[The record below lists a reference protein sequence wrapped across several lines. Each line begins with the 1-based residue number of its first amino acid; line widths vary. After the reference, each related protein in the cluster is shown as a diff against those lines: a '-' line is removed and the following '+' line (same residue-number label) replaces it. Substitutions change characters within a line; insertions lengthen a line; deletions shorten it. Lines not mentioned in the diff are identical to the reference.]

1 MNEVLFAFPHQAAVG
16 HLVPKARILEHSQV
30 RTKTRRLLIDE
41 IERIKWAYK
50 LAPETLLLS
59 STDQITEI
67 QIFEILLKKRSISI
81 DLLRAIDNAIPFPI
95 FFELYFGDEVKLVA
109 IPKRR
114 NEADHAKWVCGEML
128 DGRWLSINQEREPL
142 PVALDMQNLY
152 ESMLRQLLPLP
163 QRRGETLKDQLE
175 RWALI
180 GKKTKEIARL
190 ESRLNHEKQF
200 NRKVEIN
207 EELKRQRAALS
218 DLHNDGKMEDNG

>member
-16 HLVPKARILEHSQV
+16 HLVPKAKILEHSQV
-30 RTKTRRLLIDE
+30 RSRTRRLLIDE
-41 IERIKWAYK
+41 IERINWAYK

-81 DLLRAIDNAIPFPI
+81 DLLRAIDNAIPFPN
-95 FFELYFGDEVKLVA
+95 FFELYFGDEAKLVT

-114 NEADHAKWVCGEML
+114 SEADRTKWVSGEKL
-128 DGRWLSINQEREPL
+128 DGRWLSVNQERTPL

-180 GKKTKEIARL
+180 SKKMKEIARL

-207 EELKRQRAALS
+207 EELKRQQAALS
-218 DLHNDGKMEDNG
+218 DLHNDGRMEDNG

>member
-16 HLVPKARILEHSQV
+16 HLVPKAKILEHSQV
-30 RTKTRRLLIDE
+30 RSRTRRLLIDE
-41 IERIKWAYK
+41 IERINWAYK

-114 NEADHAKWVCGEML
+114 SEADRTKWVSGEKL
-128 DGRWLSINQEREPL
+128 DGRWLSINREREPL

-180 GKKTKEIARL
+180 SKKTKEIARL

-207 EELKRQRAALS
+207 DELKRQRAALS

>member
-1 MNEVLFAFPHQAAVG
+1 MNGVLFALPHQAAVG
-16 HLVPKARILEHSQV
+16 HLVPKAKILERSKV
-30 RTKTRRLLIDE
+30 RTGTRRLLIDE

-114 NEADHAKWVCGEML
+114 SEADRTKWVSSEML
-128 DGRWLSINQEREPL
+128 NGRWLSINQERTPL

-163 QRRGETLKDQLE
+163 QRQGETLKDQLE

-207 EELKRQRAALS
+207 DELKRQQAALS

>member
-1 MNEVLFAFPHQAAVG
+1 MNRVLFAFPHQAAVG
-16 HLVPKARILEHSQV
+16 HLVPKAKILEHSQV

-41 IERIKWAYK
+41 IERINWAYK

-67 QIFEILLKKRSISI
+67 QIFEILLKKWSISI
-81 DLLRAIDNAIPFPI
+81 DLLRAIDNAIPFPN
-95 FFELYFGDEVKLVA
+95 FFELYFRDEVKLVA

-114 NEADHAKWVCGEML
+114 SEADRTKWVSGEML
-128 DGRWLSINQEREPL
+128 DGRWLSINQERTPL

-180 GKKTKEIARL
+180 SKKTKEIARL

-207 EELKRQRAALS
+207 DELKRQRAALS